1 MTPHGVPTGGSPR
14 TARPGRQ
21 RVRSVLV
28 IILALALCGPAA
40 AQVTLSWE
48 VPAGT
53 PGAKALVQGRYE
65 SAAAELRSALAGKVE
80 SSQQR
85 MSWTLELSRAL
96 HGAGDHAS
104 ADRLAIDLAEEAA
117 RANAP
122 AVALKA
128 LLVAADVGQGKSFQ
142 QRLELVDA
150 AASIVRNPGPANL
163 EFRVQTELVRA
174 SIQTRSAPPRALEA
188 MTRVRALDDSAP
200 AVEGRSTAWMEL
212 IEARALSLNG
222 KALEALPLAISA
234 RQRIQAM
241 LGADHP
247 LALYAGMQLALVHR
261 RTGNYA
267 SARDLTSQLL
277 GSARQVL
284 ASAHPWTLELL
295 SMQFQEQMRV
305 NSLPLARATA
315 TELIAAAEQRHGKDS
330 LLHLDAQ
337 ALVVDLLVQE
347 GSYAQALQTM
357 QPIATAIGRLAPG
370 GPAHLNA
377 LHQLA
382 TVLSRNDQVAAALR
396 IWQELLALELDTK
409 GPGSE
414 DVWATLNNIA
424 AQYRAQRDF
433 ERALAEY
440 ARLESLMRPNVQ
452 RTHTGLVTVVNNIAE
467 TLVAMKRP
475 AEARDRLKSLID
487 DLQADRKPADAQLL
501 RARSNLASA
510 LSDLRETDAALA
522 QHRSIL
528 QARRDAL
535 GADHPDTLNSL
546 AQTAYALEGVGRL
559 DEAADA
565 FREVYRLRRHRL
577 GPLHGDTI
585 TSARAAA
592 GFLANPLGRLQ
603 EASELYGDAIRGVEV
618 LRQGIGL
625 PPAVRQ
631 RYFSDIAQMY
641 KNQARILAK
650 LGKWNEAFDVIEL
663 SKARTLVE
671 QTRATSATWAAR
683 LSPGERDRLAEAER
697 RVAQYTS
704 TLALSTAAPAAG
716 QINPTEQ
723 ERDRALDQLRLL
735 REELGRKYGWAGPR
749 EDATAARTTRASS
762 DLEADDVF
770 VSFSL
775 LGDALMAVR
784 LKPDG
789 TVRGGVLEPTRGL
802 ADSIAALGQIASVR
816 GGLDQVQVGSANRPP
831 RILWR
836 VPNGGFRLLTV
847 DQPAPDG
854 ASVAA
859 SFDEVVEFVS
869 AALLRAMPTD
879 VWSSRRLLISLDEQL
894 STAPLDLLLREGRR
908 WGQTHEVTI
917 AQSWTMHVLLKE
929 RERAYAEL
937 RREPILVFGNP
948 AYAGGP
954 GRGGGSAAFERREAA
969 APSTPFGR
977 LTWFT
982 LSGAGREV
990 AALSGIYQLTSGT
1003 TLFEGT
1009 SATEANL
1016 MALAT
1021 SGSLARFRII
1031 HFATHGYLHPRN
1043 ALLSSVVLAEA
1054 GVGEGRAAGVDGYV
1068 TAADWLGLRMRSDLT
1083 VVAACDSGAG
1093 DPVSGEGMVGLP
1105 FGLFAAGNRSTLL
1118 TLWSVY
1124 DEATAEFI
1132 RRFHAHVGTGLRFST
1147 ALALTK
1153 REFMAGDA
1161 GADWRAPAFWAPF
1174 VLYGT

>member
-1 MTPHGVPTGGSPR
+1 M
-14 TARPGRQ
+14 RQ
-21 RVRSVLV
+21 RSPSPGGCSRTPRRIGSERSAVVLA
-28 IILALALCGPAA
+28 LALALCGPAA

-48 VPAGT
+48 VPGGT
-53 PGAKALVQGRYE
+53 PGSQAFELGRYAV
-65 SAAAELRSALAGKVE
+65 AAAALRSALGESVE
-80 SSQQR
+80 SPVQR

-96 HGAGDHAS
+96 HGAGDLAT
-104 ADRLAIDLAEEAA
+104 ANRLAMQVAEEAA
-117 RANAP
+117 EANAP
-122 AVALKA
+122 SVSLNA
-128 LLVAADVGQGKSFQ
+128 LLVAADVGQGRSFQ

-150 AASIVRNPGPANL
+150 AASIVKVPSAANL
-163 EFRVQTELVRA
+163 ESRLQTELVRA
-174 SIQTRSAPPRALEA
+174 LIQTRNAPPKAIEAMSRARAL
-188 MTRVRALDDSAP
+188 VAP
-200 AVEGRSTAWMEL
+200 AASPEPRWAVWADL

-222 KALEALPLAISA
+222 SVREALPLAVSA
-234 RQRIQAM
+234 HQRMQT
-241 LGADHP
+241 GFGSDHP
-247 LALYAGMQLALVHR
+247 LALYSGMQLALVHR
-261 RTGNYA
+261 RAGNYTA
-267 SARDLTSQLL
+267 TREITGQLL
-277 GSARQVL
+277 GSAKQLL
-284 ASAHPWTLELL
+284 ANAHPWTLELL
-295 SMQFQEQMRV
+295 SMQFQEQVRAD
-305 NSLPLARATA
+305 SLPQARATA
-315 TELIAAAEQRHGKDS
+315 TELLAAAEQRHGKDS
-330 LLHLDAQ
+330 LVHLEAQ
-337 ALVVDLLVQE
+337 TSVVDLLMRE
-347 GSYAQALQTM
+347 GSYAEALQTM
-357 QPIATAIGRLAPG
+357 QPIATAIGRQAPG

-396 IWQELLALELDTK
+396 IWQELLELELKTK
-409 GPGSE
+409 GPGSA

-424 AQYRAQRDF
+424 AQYRAQRDLD
-433 ERALAEY
+433 RALAEY
-440 ARLESLMRPNVQ
+440 VRLESLMRPNVQ

-467 TLVAMKRP
+467 TLVALKRP
-475 AEARDRLKSLID
+475 TQARDRLRPLID
-487 DLQADRKPADAQLL
+487 DLQADRKPSDGQLL

-522 QHRSIL
+522 QHASIL

-535 GADHPDTLNSL
+535 GPDHPDTLNSL
-546 AQTAYALEGVGRL
+546 AQTAYALEGVGRYE
-559 DEAADA
+559 EAANA
-565 FREVYRLRRHRL
+565 FREVYRLRRQRL

-603 EASELYGDAIRGVEV
+603 EASELYDEAIRGVEA

-625 PPAVRQ
+625 PQAVRQ

-641 KNQARILAK
+641 KNQARVLAK
-650 LGKWNEAFDVIEL
+650 LGRWNDAFDVIEL

-671 QTRATSATWAAR
+671 QTRATSATSAAR
-683 LSPGERDRLAEAER
+683 LAPGERDRLAEAER
-697 RVAQYTS
+697 RVAQHTS
-704 TLALSTAAPAAG
+704 TLALSTVAPAAG
-716 QINPTEQ
+716 QINPVEL

-735 REELGRKYGWAGPR
+735 REDLGRKYGWAGPR
-749 EDATAARTTRASS
+749 EDATAAPVSRASS
-762 DLEADDVF
+762 DLETDDVF

-789 TVRGGVLEPTRGL
+789 TVRGGVLEPVRGL
-802 ADSIAALGQIASVR
+802 ADSIAAIGQIASVR
-816 GGLDQVQVGSANRPP
+816 GGLDQVQVGSARQPP

-836 VPNGGFRLLTV
+836 LPTGGFRLLAV

-854 ASVAA
+854 ASVAT
-859 SFDEVVEFVS
+859 SFDELVEFVS
-869 AALLRAMPTD
+869 AALLRAMPSD
-879 VWSSRRLLISLDEQL
+879 VWSSRRLLLSLDEQL

-929 RERAYAEL
+929 RERTYAGL

-954 GRGGGSAAFERREAA
+954 GRGGSSPAFERREAA
-969 APSTPFGR
+969 APSAPFGR

-982 LSGAGREV
+982 LAGAGREV
-990 AALSGIYQLTSGT
+990 AALSSIYPLTSGK
-1003 TLFEGT
+1003 TLFDGA

-1016 MALAT
+1016 MVLADSGALA
-1021 SGSLARFRII
+1021 SFKII

-1043 ALLSSVVLAEA
+1043 SLLTSVVLAEA
-1054 GVGEGRAAGVDGYV
+1054 GVGEGKSAGVDGYV
-1068 TAADWLGLRMRSDLT
+1068 TAADWLGLRLRSDLT

-1093 DPVSGEGMVGLP
+1093 DAVSGEGMVGLP

-1132 RRFHAHVGTGLRFST
+1132 RRFHAHVRLGRRFST
-1147 ALALTK
+1147 ALAMTK
-1153 REFMAGDA
+1153 REFMSGDA
-1161 GADWRAPAFWAPF
+1161 GADWRGPAFWAPF